1 MFLCDVCGLVFN
13 VKKKLSDHLRIHDEE
28 EKTCEICMNVVEGCM
43 SLANHMRIHKGRNDQ
58 RKKSTEYHCSKFNY
72 FTTRKDN
79 LKRHESGC
87 GVSKDAIKHEC
98 TICQKVF
105 ARINNLQRHLK

>member
-1 MFLCDVCGLVFN
+1 M
-13 VKKKLSDHLRIHDEE
+13 K
-28 EKTCEICMNVVEGCM
+28 VVEGCM

-58 RKKSTEYHCSKFNY
+58 RKKSTEYHCSKCNY

-87 GVSKDAIKHEC
+87 GVSKDAFKYEC
-98 TICQKVF
+98 TLKGIC
-105 ARINNLQRHLK
+105 

>member
-1 MFLCDVCGLVFN
+1 M
-13 VKKKLSDHLRIHDEE
+13 K
-28 EKTCEICMNVVEGCM
+28 VVEGCM

-58 RKKSTEYHCSKFNY
+58 RKKSTEYYCSKCNY
-72 FTTRKDN
+72 FTTRRDN

-87 GVSKDAIKHEC
+87 GVSMDTIKHEC

-105 ARINNLQRHLK
+105 ARKNNLQRNFKCNEATEKDHKCNICLKS